1 MIVCCP
7 LQVRLLGSGSIYPFI
22 VTGVYIFWNR
32 LNKIRNTDPFFFKFF
47 VKNSWLA
54 RNLEK
59 RGYSLWKRRENCQR
73 REIRIDFGFF
83 VLLQGSKTLKIQ
95 FRVYKN
101 SKTRASKFPNTL
113 LVSKV
118 NWRGTTRLYEELWI
132 WYFCW
137 LTEQWVGG
145 LDKFVFW
152 IADSEFSPAFSQTI
166 TPFFEVSG

>member
-1 MIVCCP
+1 MLNQSKGPFAGKCIKIP
-7 LQVRLLGSGSIYPFI
+7 IYRDRSGHLLESTEQNSKYWS
-22 VTGVYIFWNR
+22 V
-32 LNKIRNTDPFFFKFF
+32 FFHFFF

-59 RGYSLWKRRENCQR
+59 RGYSLWKCRENYQR

-132 WYFCW
+132 WHFCW
-137 LTEQWVGG
+137 LTVQWVGG
-145 LDKFVFW
+145 LGKFVFW
-152 IADSEFSPAFSQTI
+152 IVDCVFSPAFSQTI

>member
-1 MIVCCP
+1 M
-7 LQVRLLGSGSIYPFI
+7 RLELLFKTHVTRASTEQNSQSYLEKTGGGAFNYWTQFTGPFAGKWINI
-22 VTGVYIFWNR
+22 VTGVDIFWNR
-32 LNKIRNTDPFFFKFF
+32 LKEIRNTDPFFLKFF
-47 VKNSWLA
+47 VKNSWFA

-59 RGYSLWKRRENCQR
+59 RGYSLWKRRENYQR

-118 NWRGTTRLYEELWI
+118 N
-132 WYFCW
+132 
-137 LTEQWVGG
+137 
-145 LDKFVFW
+145 
-152 IADSEFSPAFSQTI
+152 
-166 TPFFEVSG
+166 